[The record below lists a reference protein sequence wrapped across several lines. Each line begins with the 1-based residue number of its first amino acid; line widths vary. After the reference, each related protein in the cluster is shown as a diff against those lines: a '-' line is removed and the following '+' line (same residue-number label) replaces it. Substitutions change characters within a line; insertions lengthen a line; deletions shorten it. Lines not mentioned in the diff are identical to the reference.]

1 MTNLPQQY
9 YWWVY
14 IAVIFDLLLK
24 AFALWRAAR
33 NDHKYW
39 FIALLIINSVG
50 IVPLV
55 YIIFFS
61 KWDKIEKYKK
71 QIFKKK
77 K

>member
-1 MTNLPQQY
+1 MMNLPQNM
-9 YWWVY
+9 WWVY
-14 IAVIFDLLLK
+14 PLIILDLVLK
-24 AFALWRAAR
+24 AFALWRSAR

-39 FIALLIINSVG
+39 FIALLIINSAG